1 MLEKTPH
8 HLLVVLRFLPA
19 AYPPRS
25 PSSFLSPS
33 WAAQCP
39 PHRIPALLQD
49 WVCGWATPPLPLSS
63 SGPSGSSVS
72 CRVCPQPPVH
82 SATYGTHA
90 PRFPKP
96 LGLTASGGARPRGQL
111 ARSWEMR
118 RRQPG
123 WARRCPGAGGRV
135 QGAVGAQDRVG
146 VRQGG
151 QLLGP
156 EAPPVALAVQPG
168 RQCVSNHPPECTW
181 EATQP
186 SWEVACPCVFA

>member
-1 MLEKTPH
+1 
-8 HLLVVLRFLPA
+8 
-19 AYPPRS
+19 
-25 PSSFLSPS
+25 
-33 WAAQCP
+33 
-39 PHRIPALLQD
+39 
-49 WVCGWATPPLPLSS
+49 
-63 SGPSGSSVS
+63 
-72 CRVCPQPPVH
+72 
-82 SATYGTHA
+82 
-90 PRFPKP
+90 
-96 LGLTASGGARPRGQL
+96 
-111 ARSWEMR
+111 MR